1 MGILD
6 WFKNRPAQFDPDR
19 VSDEL
24 IRAAADKAI
33 TLTNPRLNVLPG

>member
-19 VSDEL
+19 VSDEM
-24 IRAAADKAI
+24 IGAATEKAI
-33 TLTNPRLNVLPG
+33 TLTLSLIHI